1 MSYTTKSLSLTA
13 GFLLSAFAAAPAMAE
28 LDELRFGVPPWP
40 GVTVKS
46 EVAAQLLETMGY
58 KTRQQDLAVSIILGG
73 LSRNDLDIYLGGWYP
88 VQTDMIEPLVA
99 DGKVEK
105 VVSNIKGA
113 NSGLVVPQ
121 YVYDA
126 GVTTVAELAEHRDQ
140 FGGEIQGIEAG
151 TGINEAI
158 LNAIDNDIAGLGDW
172 QLSESSTSAMLAQAE
187 QKIADEEW
195 VTFVGWEPHW
205 MNVSFDLAYLADS
218 DDAGVASIE
227 STVWT
232 VTPASLSEEAPE
244 VHRFLSQYVIDI
256 EDQNDWV
263 HEYSY
268 EERAADD
275 VAQEWI
281 SNNLD
286 TVAQW
291 LDGVKTRDGELAIDQ
306 VRAQFGS

>member
-1 MSYTTKSLSLTA
+1 
-13 GFLLSAFAAAPAMAE
+13 
-28 LDELRFGVPPWP
+28 
-40 GVTVKS
+40 
-46 EVAAQLLETMGY
+46 
-58 KTRQQDLAVSIILGG
+58 
-73 LSRNDLDIYLGGWYP
+73 
-88 VQTDMIEPLVA
+88 
-99 DGKVEK
+99 
-105 VVSNIKGA
+105 
-113 NSGLVVPQ
+113 
-121 YVYDA
+121 
-126 GVTTVAELAEHRDQ
+126 
-140 FGGEIQGIEAG
+140 
-151 TGINEAI
+151 
-158 LNAIDNDIAGLGDW
+158 
-172 QLSESSTSAMLAQAE
+172 
-187 QKIADEEW
+187 
-195 VTFVGWEPHW
+195 

-232 VTPASLSEEAPE
+232 VTPASLAEEAPE